1 MSNIGASTNDDNRAH
16 APDGSGDGPI
26 ATRRAAIGITAA
38 AATAFLAD
46 RALLAPDTAKAA
58 GEVESVNGQVGK
70 VLLTAADVGAV
81 PSADLQV
88 IAGENLAVGEEALHV
103 LAGET
108 EAERLKHRGNTA
120 IGWRAL
126 RNLKGTAITST
137 EDNTAVGSQAGNQ
150 LTTGGGNTLIGEN
163 AGLNLTTG
171 EENVAIGCEALPRQQ
186 SVTGNIAIGFRAG
199 WLNETG
205 GGLVAI
211 GYDAG
216 EYQTSGEGNTYV
228 GFTAGRYNVTS
239 GANTAIGESAL
250 EGASGKSAGRNTAV
264 GKEALNGCYAN
275 ANTAIGYQAGA
286 SNKTGEGNI
295 YIGCEAGNTATA
307 SNELI
312 IANNPTTP
320 LIAGTLS
327 GTQKLGFYGVTPVA
341 RHATIAVP
349 GGETTAELKA
359 ALKSVIEAI
368 KAIGII
374 S

>member
-1 MSNIGASTNDDNRAH
+1 MSSQARRKQNASNTGGTQRSAGGRFATSKVPRSRALKTT
-16 APDGSGDGPI
+16 PPSVL
-26 ATRRAAIGITAA
+26 RRATSSPQEAA
-38 AATAFLAD
+38 
-46 RALLAPDTAKAA
+46 
-58 GEVESVNGQVGK
+58 
-70 VLLTAADVGAV
+70 
-81 PSADLQV
+81 
-88 IAGENLAVGEEALHV
+88 
-103 LAGET
+103 
-108 EAERLKHRGNTA
+108 
-120 IGWRAL
+120 
-126 RNLKGTAITST
+126 
-137 EDNTAVGSQAGNQ
+137 
-150 LTTGGGNTLIGEN
+150 TLIGEN